1 MTDEAWGIFE
11 LMRSGMRLVLTAQ
24 GASLIADPRISYT
37 AAAAPAP
44 IAVRSSEP
52 VFELTK
58 AGLISPLPENTGD
71 DPENCKI
78 GWREMFAGHLDLI
91 PEGAQVYALSQ

>member
-1 MTDEAWGIFE
+1 MTDEARGIFE
-11 LMRSGMRLVLTAQ
+11 LMHSGMRLVLTPQ
-24 GASLIADPRISYT
+24 GASLIADPRRSYT

-44 IAVRSSEP
+44 IPVPSPEP

-58 AGLISPLPENTGD
+58 ARLISPLPENTGQ
-71 DPENCKI
+71 DPGNCKI

-91 PEGAQVYALSQ
+91 PEGAQVYAVSQ